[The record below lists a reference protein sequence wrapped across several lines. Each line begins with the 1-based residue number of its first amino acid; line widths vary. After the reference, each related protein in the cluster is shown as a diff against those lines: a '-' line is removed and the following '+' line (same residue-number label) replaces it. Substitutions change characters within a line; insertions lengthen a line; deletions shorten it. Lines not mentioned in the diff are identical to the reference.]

1 MTTRPPYRDLR
12 PETRRFCPLCGGPL
26 GLQAVPPAGRP
37 EPVCG
42 GCGFVFY
49 LNPKLVACTLPC
61 RDGRVLLIRRA
72 HEPARGKWTFPGGFV
87 DWGEAV
93 EAAARR
99 ETREEVSVEV
109 RLDGLHG
116 VYSYPGVPVVI
127 VVYLATITAG
137 EPAAGPEVLE
147 TALVSPAEIPWDE
160 LAFPST
166 ADALRDW
173 VASLSGPC
181 PP

>member
-1 MTTRPPYRDLR
+1 MLHPHRELR
-12 PETRRFCPLCGGPL
+12 PDTRRFCPLCGGTL
-26 GLQAVPPAGRP
+26 GREPVPPDGRR
-37 EPVCG
+37 EAVCE

-49 LNPKLVACTLPC
+49 LNPKLVAGTLPR

-72 HEPARGKWTFPGGFV
+72 HAPARGKWTFPGGFV

-93 EAAARR
+93 REAAIR
-99 ETREEVSVEV
+99 ETREEVQLEV
-109 RLDGLHG
+109 RLDSLHG

-127 VVYLATITAG
+127 VVYLATVIAG
-137 EPAAGPEVLE
+137 EPVCGSEVLE
-147 TALVSPAEIPWDE
+147 AAFVAPAEIPWEE

-173 VASLSGPC
+173 VAGQP
-181 PP
+181 

>member
-1 MTTRPPYRDLR
+1 MSAPPPELR
-12 PETRRFCPLCGGPL
+12 PDTRRFCPLCGG
-26 GLQAVPPAGRP
+26 GLARQVVPPDGRP
-37 EPVCG
+37 EAVCG
-42 GCGFVFY
+42 RCGFVFY

-93 EAAARR
+93 AAAARR

-173 VASLSGPC
+173 VASLSGPS

>member
-1 MTTRPPYRDLR
+1 MTTKPPSRELR

-26 GLQAVPPAGRP
+26 RLQAVPPDGRP
-37 EPVCG
+37 EPLCG

-87 DWGEAV
+87 DWGEEV
-93 EAAARR
+93 QAAAIR
-99 ETREEVSVEV
+99 ETHEEVHLEV
-109 RLDGLHG
+109 RLDRLHG
-116 VYSYPGVPVVI
+116 VYSYPGVAVVI
-127 VVYLATITAG
+127 VVYLATVTDG
-137 EPAAGPEVLE
+137 EPVAGPEVLE
-147 TALVSPAEIPWDE
+147 AAFVSPAEIPWEE

-166 ADALRDW
+166 VDALRDW
-173 VASLSGPC
+173 VAGLAGP
-181 PP
+181 PRP